1 MADALTKAGRY
12 QIVSELGR
20 GSMGV
25 VYHGFDPVI
34 GRTVAIKTMLT
45 EGLTSQEFREFKSR
59 FQREA
64 QAAGVLS
71 HPNIVNVFDYGEDNG
86 VLYLIME
93 YLEGKSLEK
102 LIEEQGMLPI
112 ETIIP
117 MFDQV
122 CGALDH
128 AHQHDIVHRDIKP
141 ANIMIL
147 DNGLVKVTDFGI
159 AKMMSMGM
167 TQAGQVLGTPNYMSP
182 EQVKGRQ
189 IDGRSDI
196 FSLGIILY
204 DLVTGEMPF
213 GGQNITTVIYKI
225 INENPIPPRELD
237 ATIHPGLSYVICK
250 ALAKSPDERYQTCR
264 ELADDLKNF
273 KSLAGSASPSATII
287 VKVPP
292 LSSTDLERAATPP
305 VEISRPPAVPTET
318 VHTPRIEQPSP
329 AQVPAQAVPPPITYQ
344 EPHTPPMVWIF
355 LTLGAVVLLGI
366 LGGAVL
372 YLHRVNSRVATPQ
385 VGQLLV
391 AANVSGAKIS
401 VDGRSDPIWVTP
413 YTISDLSVGSHQVV
427 VSKEGYNNYQQV
439 VTIEGGKTNSFTASL
454 TAQAP
459 ETPPQTPA
467 EEPAVAKVKPSKS
480 VPTAAVTRIGQLLV
494 TANVSG
500 ATISVDG
507 RSEPNWI
514 TPYSSTIDL
523 PAGTHQVVV
532 SKEGY
537 EDSQRSVTIEAGK
550 TSTVNAPLS
559 GASGEVMV
567 VTLPPGLEVFIDGK
581 PIGLSP
587 AHTAVAAGSH
597 SIRVTRPGWTPLER
611 TVNVKSG
618 AMPVITVTMN
628 RPGEGTTGIV
638 NVRTIPGN
646 ATISADGNQIP
657 RQTPASFSLTVGQHT
672 LVISLPGY
680 RTVQRVI
687 EVKAGEP
694 KEVDVPLT
702 RQ

>member
-86 VLYLIME
+86 ILYLIME

-102 LIEEQGMLPI
+102 LIEEQVMLPI

-273 KSLAGSASPSATII
+273 KSLAGSASPSATLI

-292 LSSTDLERAATPP
+292 LPSTDLERAATPP
-305 VEISRPPAVPTET
+305 VEISRPPAAPTEAVQT
-318 VHTPRIEQPSP
+318 TPIEQPSP
-329 AQVPAQAVPPPITYQ
+329 GQVPAQVMPPPITYQ
-344 EPHTPPMVWIF
+344 EPHTPPMVWIL

-366 LGGAVL
+366 LGGGVL

-427 VSKEGYNNYQQV
+427 VSKEGYDNYQQV
-439 VTIEGGKTNSFTASL
+439 VTIEGGKTNSFNVSL
-454 TAQAP
+454 AAQAP

-467 EEPAVAKVKPSKS
+467 EEPAVAKVKPPKS
-480 VPTAAVTRIGQLLV
+480 VPTGAAPKIGQLLV

-500 ATISVDG
+500 AKIFIDG
-507 RSEPNWI
+507 SSEPNWI
-514 TPYSSTIDL
+514 TPSTIGL
-523 PAGTHQVVV
+523 AAGTHQVVV

-537 EDSQRSVTIEAGK
+537 DDYQQSVTIEGGK
-550 TSTVNAPLS
+550 PFTVNARLS
-559 GASGEVMV
+559 GARGEIEV
-567 VTLPPGLEVFIDGK
+567 VTKPPGVEVLIDGK
-581 PIGLSP
+581 SIGPSP
-587 AHTAVAAGSH
+587 AHTAVFAGSH
-597 SIRVTRPGWTPLER
+597 SIRVTRPGAAPYEK
-611 TVNVKSG
+611 TVTVESG
-618 AMPVITVTMN
+618 QLKLVTVTM
-628 RPGEGTTGIV
+628 PGEAEATIGIV
-638 NVRTIPGN
+638 GVRTIPSG
-646 ATISADGNQIP
+646 ATVLADGNP
-657 RQTPASFSLTVGQHT
+657 VEGLTPTSFRLTPGRHT
-672 LVISLPGY
+672 LLISLSGF
-680 RTVQRVI
+680 RSVQQVI
-687 EVKAGEP
+687 EVKADGP
-694 KEVDVPLT
+694 NPPVDV
-702 RQ
+702 RMSH